1 MSDKFLSLR
10 EECCRSNQQLPKLGI
25 VDITFGNVSVGDTD
39 AGVMAIKP
47 SGVDYADLTP
57 QSICVVDMNAKP
69 DDSFNLDLEKSKLF
83 GSLRPSSDTPTHLRL
98 FQAFHHIRSVVHIHS
113 RNATAFAQAGR
124 AIPCMGT
131 THADYFYG
139 EVPVTRRMT
148 PEEIS
153 RHYEWETGNLIV
165 ETFQDRDPEQ
175 MSAVLLNGHAP
186 FVWSSTSEKAVE
198 TALAL
203 EVVAEMTWKNLS
215 INPESESLS
224 QAQLD
229 KHYFRKHG
237 EGAYYG
243 QKNLS

>member
-1 MSDKFLSLR
+1 MSDNFLSLHQ
-10 EECCRSNQQLPKLGI
+10 ECCRANQQLPKLGI
-25 VDITFGNVSVGDTD
+25 VDITFGNVSVGDTV

-47 SGVDYADLTP
+47 SGVGYADITS
-57 QSICVVDMNAKP
+57 QDICVVDMNAKP
-69 DDSFNLDLEKSKLF
+69 DDSFNLDLKKAKLF

-98 FQAFHHIRSVVHIHS
+98 FQAFPHIRSVVHTHS

-124 AIPCMGT
+124 SIPCMGT

-165 ETFQDRDPEQ
+165 ETFRDRDPEQ
-175 MSAVLLNGHAP
+175 MNAVLLNGHAP
-186 FVWSSTSEKAVE
+186 FVWSSSSEKALE
-198 TALAL
+198 TACAL
-203 EVVAEMTWKNLS
+203 EVIAEMTWKNMG
-215 INPESESLS
+215 INPASETLS
-224 QAQLD
+224 KAQLE

-243 QKNLS
+243 QKD